1 MQVLDKEA
9 NYIVVID
16 SGSGESITMSDVT
29 SFECQMDMDMDMDSC
44 THIYNDTSAS
54 ITDSVSVSVVIIGC
68 ITNTMICINE
78 PSCKWMIAF

>member
-16 SGSGESITMSDVT
+16 SGSGESITINDVT
-29 SFECQMDMDMDMDSC
+29 SFECQMDYC
-44 THIYNDTSAS
+44 THIYRDLSAN
-54 ITDSVSVSVVIIGC
+54 ITDSVSVSVEIIGC